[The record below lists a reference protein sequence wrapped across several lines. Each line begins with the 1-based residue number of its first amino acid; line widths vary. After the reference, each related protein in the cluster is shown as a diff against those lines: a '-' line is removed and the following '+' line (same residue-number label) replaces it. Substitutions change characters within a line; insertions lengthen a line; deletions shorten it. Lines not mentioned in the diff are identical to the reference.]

1 MFVYTIIS
9 TPMLNGDII
18 KRFVSSRHFLISL
31 IFLYILFMVV
41 LTTHVNFSI
50 PNTVQRKAAGILL
63 VDFYDHFFELHSFKD
78 LVTLFSSYYNHYL
91 AFTGFVEWPPLQI
104 FLLSIFYT
112 FFGIQDS
119 SPILFSLFLTA
130 ANLFLFV
137 LLMKR
142 DGSQKFVIVGTL
154 ILLMSH
160 AYFIITSAEPYF
172 EQGVIFFLLLCFL
185 FLSKF
190 LQYHSWK
197 YLYFL
202 AISLGFGL
210 LYKLDV
216 ILIFIPLVVVF
227 LFFFKEK
234 LTFFS
239 QARNY
244 RHIFFCIVIIL
255 GIFSVYLG
263 SQYVLGQY
271 HLSPLW
277 DRSFGLLDKGEAKI
291 SQPSLFLTVYEYEFQ
306 HDLSIAQKEIILD
319 RIHFSNLQRFVI
331 VLLSLF
337 FQWFLFPFF
346 LFKVFQI
353 LRSRKIT
360 PFELYALS
368 FVGIAILFYTFVH
381 VLPRYLFPAA
391 PFVIFLAIRS
401 LKDMQLKFRYGIMII
416 LIFMSVTQATF
427 FINDINTGNHI
438 ISVQHDFDTTSQF
451 IVTFLN
457 VHNLTGSIITT
468 KSHEMAYAFIKKD
481 AERRVFMHYLPDLEE
496 DFQSLL
502 NTQCRNMSIS
512 YLEKRGVSSLG
523 SELEKPP
530 CMFIVIHEQFEENPI
545 LVDGKIYSYNATS
558 IVQERTDYA
567 LVNII
572 PSTHLHSR
580 TFIYQK
586 KP

>member
-1 MFVYTIIS
+1 
-9 TPMLNGDII
+9 
-18 KRFVSSRHFLISL
+18 
-31 IFLYILFMVV
+31 MVV

-346 LFKVFQI
+346 L
-353 LRSRKIT
+353 
-360 PFELYALS
+360 
-368 FVGIAILFYTFVH
+368 
-381 VLPRYLFPAA
+381 YLFPAA